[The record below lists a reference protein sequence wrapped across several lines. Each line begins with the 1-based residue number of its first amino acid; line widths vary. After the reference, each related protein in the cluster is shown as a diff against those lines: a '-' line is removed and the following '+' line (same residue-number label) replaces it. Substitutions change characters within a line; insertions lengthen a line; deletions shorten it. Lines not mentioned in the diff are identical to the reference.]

1 MGLGI
6 LQPFAVLL
14 VPVLDLLLLV
24 LMYLGLVEL
33 MGMNRNKVTR
43 LPTRF
48 LILGHY
54 VLLTDKNSALLRYY
68 NKTLWKC
75 IRK

>member
-14 VPVLDLLLLV
+14 VAVLDLLLLV

>member
-43 LPTRF
+43 LPARF

>member
-54 VLLTDKNSALLRYY
+54 VLLTDKNSALLRYC

>member
-14 VPVLDLLLLV
+14 VPVLDFLLLV

-33 MGMNRNKVTR
+33 MGMNSNKVPG
-43 LPTRF
+43 LSGF
-48 LILGHY
+48 LIL
-54 VLLTDKNSALLRYY
+54 
-68 NKTLWKC
+68 
-75 IRK
+75 

>member
-33 MGMNRNKVTR
+33 MGMNRNKVPG
-43 LPTRF
+43 LTRF